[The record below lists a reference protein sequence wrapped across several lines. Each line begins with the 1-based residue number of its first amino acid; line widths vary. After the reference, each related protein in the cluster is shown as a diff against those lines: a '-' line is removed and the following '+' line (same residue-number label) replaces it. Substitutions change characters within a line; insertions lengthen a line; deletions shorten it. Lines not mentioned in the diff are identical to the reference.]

1 MAGFEEAGGLDG
13 PGVDYLP
20 KDGKPNLEVA
30 AKYFKEAGYESGK
43 YEGTE
48 EILMVGSNQGV
59 AAKTAEVVKQNLEA
73 LGFKVKMSLVQQQT
87 MYTKFCNT
95 PSANVAVCPN
105 VGWLKDFADPQTIL
119 SPTFAGKNILEQGN
133 SNWGELDD
141 PEINAAIDKAELL
154 PVDER
159 PAAWAEID
167 KMIVEQ
173 MPVIPWIWD
182 NTPLIQSENVNG
194 VASESNGQW
203 DLAYTSLK

>member
-1 MAGFEEAGGLDG
+1 
-13 PGVDYLP
+13 
-20 KDGKPNLEVA
+20 
-30 AKYFKEAGYESGK
+30 
-43 YEGTE
+43 
-48 EILMVGSNQGV
+48 MVGSNEGV

-73 LGFKVKMSLVQQQT
+73 MGFKVQMRLVQQQT
-87 MYTKFCNT
+87 MYTKYCNT
-95 PSANVAVCPN
+95 PSADVAVCPN

-141 PEINAAIDKAELL
+141 PAINAAIDKAEVL
-154 PVDER
+154 PKEER
-159 PAAWAEID
+159 PAAWGEID